1 MYAVP
6 GEFDFSFFIF
16 GPFHIIGASQI
27 LINYSL
33 SQTDAIFFHSP
44 SRQAHSG
51 SDYNIYNKHYYVMG
65 TLFKWPLANSER

>member
-6 GEFDFSFFIF
+6 GELDFFLFLF
-16 GPFHIIGASQI
+16 GPFHVIGASQI

-33 SQTDAIFFHSP
+33 SQTDAIFPSL